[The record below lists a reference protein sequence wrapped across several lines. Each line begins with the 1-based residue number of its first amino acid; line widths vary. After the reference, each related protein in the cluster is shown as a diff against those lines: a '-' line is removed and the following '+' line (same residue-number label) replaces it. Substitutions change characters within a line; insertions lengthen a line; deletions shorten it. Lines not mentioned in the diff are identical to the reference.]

1 MSNAQTGDKTFCLHG
16 EEHADVIEIGLFG
29 KHLLI
34 VSCGPFGER
43 NCRTFEEDHLER
55 ETVGIL
61 KIKKSKIDIKYSLLR
76 SLFEYWTMIILGGL
90 LCSSIV
96 ELLDHMN
103 VHL

>member
-43 NCRTFEEDHLER
+43 NCRTFEDEE
-55 ETVGIL
+55 I
-61 KIKKSKIDIKYSLLR
+61 SKLDIKYSLLR